1 MIFPEQIANIPLLL
15 VQQGWRLR
23 ASRETDKAW
32 RAISLAHRWN
42 YRLIQQTD
50 GNYLELAQPVIE
62 VAEGVR
68 VCAHQGWGDGLAPTP
83 EMVKVWSF
91 WWYRAASECQPHVV
105 EVFHDEVLKLV
116 SDRMHERPIA
126 RARGE
131 WLGPVLPPVTP

>member
-1 MIFPEQIANIPLLL
+1 MTFPEQIANIPLLL

-23 ASRETDKAW
+23 ATRETDKAW

-62 VAEGVR
+62 VVEGIR
-68 VCAHQGWGDGLAPTP
+68 VYAHQGWGDGLAPTP

-91 WWYRAASECQPHVV
+91 WWISMGDGTKPVTV
-105 EVFHDEVLKLV
+105 TFHDGAMIVDGVNSRYLG
-116 SDRMHERPIA
+116 MHK
-126 RARGE
+126 
-131 WLGPVLPPVTP
+131 WLGPVLPPVMP